1 MHYESTAFAI
11 DRNVPTIYAKN
22 GGVLGNSK
30 GFSPVRYP
38 FELTIMSP
46 PPIHP
51 LCAVFHLQID
61 SYFFLLDWHNE
72 TEPPVQMSVKQF
84 DDDR

>member
-38 FELTIMSP
+38 FELIIMAP
-46 PPIHP
+46 PPTRP
-51 LCAVFHLQID
+51 PAVRCISFTNRFL
-61 SYFFLLDWHNE
+61 FFSFRL
-72 TEPPVQMSVKQF
+72 T
-84 DDDR
+84 